1 MTSTRKGE
9 FWYNNSQVMKGL
21 TDCSGGNVKVLEDT
35 VAGIKPSGATRADY
49 GLELAGDITSGRAD
63 AKKIVVFFTD
73 GKPTSYSEFDSG
85 VADAAVTAA
94 KNMKDSKATV
104 YTIGIFSGA
113 DPAADPSK
121 KGTSDVNEL
130 CTPCR
135 VIIPMPRRMERR
147 AWHTRGKLRLLQ
159 VGDQC

>member
-1 MTSTRKGE
+1 
-9 FWYNNSQVMKGL
+9 MKGL
-21 TDCSGGNVKVLEDT
+21 PDCSGGNVNALKDT

-73 GKPTSYSEFDSG
+73 GKPTSYSELDSG
-85 VADAAVTAA
+85 EADAAVTAA

-104 YTIGIFSGA
+104 YTIGILSGA

-121 KGTSDVNEL
+121 KGTSDVNKFMHAVSSNYPDATSYASDEL
-130 CTPCR
+130 GT
-135 VIIPMPRRMERR
+135 R
-147 AWHTRGKLRLLQ
+147 AENS
-159 VGDQC
+159 D